1 MKIKYRISAIM
12 LIIITVFSLCGC
24 SSSERTKVTGTL
36 DYNDFNFKS
45 EPLKD
50 NEVYEND
57 SFSMHWDDKTKQIS
71 FTDKSSGNTYSSMP
85 EKTSNTNLKSPIF
98 ISYYSPST
106 FSDVNAI
113 ASTEA
118 IDTDS
123 VYAEKI
129 DNGFK
134 VYYEFLNLEK
144 VVPVEYTLEDSCF
157 RITVKPEEI
166 YDGGDNYITGVSI
179 APFLCSAKNDAENS
193 YLFYP
198 DGSGTL
204 FSNETLSKIGKK
216 GSKRIYGED
225 MLVSKYDLTS
235 YTKQINL
242 PVFGAKNGDS
252 ALFAIITDGAELA
265 NLNWNIGSQNIGY
278 STVYPHFKIRGY
290 NLVNPPARF
299 ANTKAQ
305 IQVFDTAITGNP
317 LSVAYYP
324 LSGDKAN
331 YSAMAEC
338 YKDYLK
344 AEGKLSEKKGAPAAL
359 SLKLIG
365 GVQKKS
371 FTFGIPH
378 TVLQPLTTAK
388 DAKEIIEHFTNEVE
402 GKITVNLV
410 GFGQSGLDTGSIGGG
425 FKIAKAFGDKKAIN
439 ALAQLCEKTDTDL
452 FMDFDII
459 SYSASGSGF
468 SALDDSAKLPSGQT
482 AYLNFPD
489 NITRN
494 YDSTQRFMLLSRNSL
509 KKAVEKSFK
518 AIEDY
523 GFAGAAFG
531 SLSSISYADYSVNGA
546 ELGGGMSDTVIGLL
560 SGKNIKK
567 KVMVSA
573 ANGYAL
579 YNADYATDVPLSSS
593 GYNISETDI
602 PFYEMVFRG
611 SVPLSSGP
619 LNTSAN
625 TDKMFLQCIEAGVTP
640 SYTVIDEYDNT
651 VVASRFSLLNTAQ
664 YDGIKGEIEKNCESF
679 NKLLSKIGNAEIVK
693 HTVLDNGLRITE
705 YEGGVVTAVNYGDIP
720 QSYGEYTVEA
730 NDYEIWEVKS

>member
-1 MKIKYRISAIM
+1 MKIKYCFLAITM
-12 LIIITVFSLCGC
+12 IIVIVFSLCGC
-24 SSSERTKVTGTL
+24 SLRERTKVTGTL
-36 DYNDFNFKS
+36 DYKDFDFRSESLEHNDVF
-45 EPLKD
+45 
-50 NEVYEND
+50 ENG
-57 SFSMHWDDKTKQIS
+57 SLSVRWDDKTKQVS
-71 FTDKSSGNTYSSMP
+71 FTDKTSGNTYSSMP
-85 EKTSNTNLKSPIF
+85 ENTSNTNLRSPII

-106 FSDVNAI
+106 FSDVNAF

-134 VYYEFLNLEK
+134 VYYEFLNLET
-144 VVPVEYTLEDSCF
+144 VVPVEYKLEKDCF
-157 RITVKPEEI
+157 TITVNPKEI
-166 YDGGDNYITGVSI
+166 FDAGDNYITGVSL
-179 APFLCSAKNDAENS
+179 APFLCSVKNDAENS

-204 FSNETLSKIGKK
+204 FSNKTLSKIGEK
-216 GSKRIYGED
+216 GSKRVYGED
-225 MLVSKYDLTS
+225 MLVSKYDLPS
-235 YTKQINL
+235 YTKQVNL
-242 PVFGAKNGDS
+242 PVFGAKTGDT

-265 NLNWNIGSQNIGY
+265 NLNWNVGSQNIGY

-290 NLVNPPARF
+290 NLVNPPSRF
-299 ANTKAQ
+299 ANTKAH
-305 IQVFDTAITGNP
+305 IQVFDSNITSSP

-331 YSAMAEC
+331 YSGMAEC
-338 YKDYLK
+338 YKNYLR
-344 AEGKLSEKKGAPAAL
+344 ADGKLSTDDKTPVAL

-365 GVQKKS
+365 GVQKKI

-378 TVLQPLTTAK
+378 TVLHPLTTVNQAS
-388 DAKEIIEHFTNEVE
+388 EIIEYFNNAVE
-402 GKITVNLV
+402 GKVTVNLV
-410 GFGQSGLDTGSIGGG
+410 GFGQSGLDTGSVGGG
-425 FKIAKAFGDKKAIN
+425 FKIAKTFGDKKAIN
-439 ALAQLCEKTDTDL
+439 ALSQLCKKNDTDL

-482 AYLNFPD
+482 AYLYFPD

-494 YDSTQRFMLLSRNSL
+494 YDSTQRYMLLSRASL
-509 KKAVEKSFK
+509 KKAIEKSVN
-518 AIEDY
+518 ASDGY
-523 GFAGAAFG
+523 GFAGVAFG

-546 ELGGGMSDTVIGLL
+546 ELGGGMAETVSGLF
-560 SGKNIKK
+560 SGKAIKK
-567 KVMVSA
+567 KLMVSA

-593 GYNISETDI
+593 GYNISEIDV

-611 SVPLSSGP
+611 SVSLSSGS
-619 LNTSAN
+619 LNTASD

-640 SYTVIDEYDNT
+640 SYTVIGEYDNT
-651 VVASRFSLLNTAQ
+651 VVASRFSILNTAQ
-664 YDGIKGEIEKNCESF
+664 YDGIKCQIEKNCESF
-679 NKLLSKIGNAEIVK
+679 NALLSKIGNAQIVK

-705 YEGGVVTAVNYGDIP
+705 YEGGIVTAVNYGDTP
-720 QSYGEYTVEA
+720 QSYGGYTVPA
-730 NDYEIWEVKS
+730 ADYKVWEVKN